1 VAGFLEA
8 IKRGLGSRWIC
19 AVAAALAFA
28 LTLPSQGNGL
38 GIDDHM
44 YRARVVGDGWDAAR
58 SVRDLFLYADPERP
72 ELQRE
77 AMARGE
83 LSWWAAPELRWRY
96 FRPIAQLSHHAEFR
110 ALGRGGA
117 AWMHLHS
124 VLWMA
129 ALALVAALLFR
140 QIIGPTWVAGL
151 AAVIYAIDDGHGF
164 TVGWLGNRCGLI
176 AAVFGLLAVLAHDRW
191 RRGGWRAGAVLGPLA
206 LAVALFGAEGGVA
219 ACGLLGAHALVLER
233 GPLRTRALVM
243 APYVGVVLGW
253 YALWSALGYG
263 IDGTGSYTDPVRH
276 PGTYA
281 LEALQ
286 RIPMLVH
293 SALGALPA
301 DLWEVFFVRR
311 GLTWVIV
318 LAGVAFSALAIHAFA
333 RLVRADRI
341 ARFWAVGFALSLA
354 TVCSA
359 QPTDRQLLIVTVAG
373 AALVARFLA
382 AWIDRRR
389 PEERAVLPRGAAIF
403 AGFFVLVHLVVAPI
417 ALPVR
422 ARLPGAVSRGVAK
435 IDALLPADAALG
447 RQDLV
452 LVNVPFKYQCNFA
465 SVVRRSE
472 GGVSPRSWRCLGVS
486 ADEVAVERPDAHA
499 LVLRPAG
506 GYLRHFEDTN
516 VRSRMIPFAAG
527 DRIELPGYAITVR
540 AITADGRPA
549 EVEHRFAVPLED
561 PSLRWLVWQRGAYRP
576 FTPPTVGGAKV
587 LPADRFAFGDLLE
600 DR

>member
-1 VAGFLEA
+1 
-8 IKRGLGSRWIC
+8 
-19 AVAAALAFA
+19 VAAVLAFA
-28 LTLPSQGNGL
+28 LTLPSLGNGL

-44 YRARVVGDGWDAAR
+44 YRARVVGDGWGASRAA
-58 SVRDLFLYADPERP
+58 RDLFLYADPARP
-72 ELQRE
+72 ELQKE

-83 LSWWAAPELRWRY
+83 LSWWAAPALRWNY
-96 FRPIAQLSHHAEFR
+96 FRPLAQLSHYVEFR

-140 QIIGPTWVAGL
+140 QVMGATWIAGL
-151 AAVIYAIDDGHGF
+151 AAIVYAIDDGHGF

-206 LAVALFGAEGGVA
+206 LAGALFGAEGGIA

-233 GPLRTRALVM
+233 GSWRTRAAVM

-276 PGTYA
+276 PGAYA
-281 LEALQ
+281 IEALQ
-286 RIPMLVH
+286 RVPMLVH

-311 GLTWVIV
+311 GLTWAIV
-318 LAGVAFSALAIHAFA
+318 LAGAVFSALVVYAFA

-341 ARFWAVGFALSLA
+341 ARFWAVGLALSLA

-382 AWIDRRR
+382 AWLERGR
-389 PEERAVLPRGAAIF
+389 PEERAVLRHGGAIF
-403 AGFFVLVHLVVAPI
+403 AGFFALVHLVAAPVL
-417 ALPVR
+417 LPVR

-435 IDALLPADAALG
+435 IDALLPGDAALAQ
-447 RQDLV
+447 QDLV

-465 SVVRRSE
+465 SVVRRSV
-472 GGVSPRSWRCLGVS
+472 GGVSPRNWRCLGVS
-486 ADEVAVERPDAHA
+486 ADEVAVERPDART

-506 GYLRHFEDTN
+506 GYLRYFEDTN
-516 VRSRMIPFAAG
+516 VRSRLIRFAVD
-527 DRIELPGYAITVR
+527 DRVELPGAAITVR
-540 AITADGRPA
+540 AITDDGRPA
-549 EVEHRFAVPLED
+549 TVEHRFTVPLED

-576 FTPPTVGGAKV
+576 FAPPPVGGATV
-587 LPADRFAFGDLLE
+587 LPAERFAFRDLLE

>member
-1 VAGFLEA
+1 VTAWSAA
-8 IKRGLGSRWIC
+8 IRRGLGSRWIC
-19 AVAAALAFA
+19 AAAAVLAFA
-28 LTLPSQGNGL
+28 LVLPSLDNGL

-44 YRARVVGDGWDAAR
+44 YRARVVGDGWDASR
-58 SVRDLFLYADPERP
+58 SLRDLFLYADPARP
-72 ELQRE
+72 ELSRE

-83 LSWWAAPELRWRY
+83 LPWWAAPELRWRY
-96 FRPIAQLSHHAEFR
+96 FRPFAQLSHHAEFR

-129 ALALVAALLFR
+129 ALAFVAALLFR
-140 QIIGPTWVAGL
+140 QVMGATWIAGL
-151 AAVIYAIDDGHGF
+151 AAILYAIDDGHGF
-164 TVGWLGNRCGLI
+164 TVGWLGNRCGLM

-206 LAVALFGAEGGVA
+206 LAAALLGAEGGVA

-233 GPLRTRALVM
+233 PAWRTRIAVM
-243 APYVGVVLGW
+243 APYVAVVLGW

-276 PGTYA
+276 PGA
-281 LEALQ
+281 FVLEALQ
-286 RIPMLVH
+286 RLPMLAH

-318 LAGVAFSALAIHAFA
+318 LAGVVFSALAIYAFA

-359 QPTDRQLLIVTVAG
+359 QPTDRQLLIVTAAG
-373 AALVARFLA
+373 AALVARLLA
-382 AWIDRRR
+382 AWLARGR

-403 AGFFVLVHLVVAPI
+403 AGYFALVHLIAAPVL
-417 ALPVR
+417 LPVR
-422 ARLPGAVSRGVAK
+422 ARLPGAVSRGVAR
-435 IDALLPADAALG
+435 IDALVPDDAALAG
-447 RQDLV
+447 QDLV

-465 SVVRRSE
+465 SVVRRSL
-472 GGVSPRSWRCLGVS
+472 GGVSPRRWRCLGVS
-486 ADEVAVERPDAHA
+486 ADAVAVERPDART

-506 GYLRHFEDTN
+506 GYLRYFEDTN
-516 VRSRMIPFAAG
+516 VRSRRIPFAAG
-527 DRIELPGYAITVR
+527 DRVELPDYTITVR
-540 AITADGRPA
+540 AVTDDGRPA
-549 EVEHRFAVPLED
+549 AVEHRFAVPLED
-561 PSLRWLVWQRGAYRP
+561 PSLHWLIWQRGAYRP
-576 FTPPTVGGAKV
+576 FAPPPVGGAEV